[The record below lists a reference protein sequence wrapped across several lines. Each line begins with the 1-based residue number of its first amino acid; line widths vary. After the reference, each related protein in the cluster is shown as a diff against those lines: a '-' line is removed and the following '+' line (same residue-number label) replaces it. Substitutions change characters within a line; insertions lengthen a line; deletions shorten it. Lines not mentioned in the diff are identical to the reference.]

1 MFWAETCPYKQN
13 SNLQPCQWIALSTLC
28 ENGLRFLILLPVI
41 SDKQENGM
49 NMEVNKRLT
58 KVMEEM
64 DQVQNKQREVEQ
76 QKTELQNT
84 VSKDI

>member
-1 MFWAETCPYKQN
+1 
-13 SNLQPCQWIALSTLC
+13 
-28 ENGLRFLILLPVI
+28 
-41 SDKQENGM
+41 M
-49 NMEVNKRLT
+49 NVEVNKRLT

>member
-1 MFWAETCPYKQN
+1 MFWADTCPYKQN
-13 SNLQPCQWIALSTLC
+13 SNLQPCWWIALSTFS